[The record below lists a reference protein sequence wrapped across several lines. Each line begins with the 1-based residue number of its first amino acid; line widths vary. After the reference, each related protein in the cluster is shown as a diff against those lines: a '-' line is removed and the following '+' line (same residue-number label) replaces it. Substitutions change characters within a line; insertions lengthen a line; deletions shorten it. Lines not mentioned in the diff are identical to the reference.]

1 MSETTTAI
9 AITAPKP
16 AQPPDLKR
24 ARQPKK
30 NLDEAIM
37 AVKRM
42 NMPRDAVLEHEA
54 RKAYGRYAAE
64 EIYAAATAIGMQTV
78 GVLDATIAYCRRKV
92 TNPKAKDV
100 AIEDRLNAA
109 GKIGDLS
116 KIKMEALDKIV
127 RWSREVPTANPPP
140 PPRLNG
146 APTLNVNIN
155 TKHREDDDETDT
167 IEVNSLAKDAP
178 PV

>member
-1 MSETTTAI
+1 MTETTAI
-9 AITAPKP
+9 AVTAPEP

-30 NLDEAIM
+30 SLDEAIM

-42 NMPRDAVLEHEA
+42 NMHRDAVQEHEA

-64 EIYAAATAIGMQTV
+64 EIHAAATCVGMQTI
-78 GVLDATIAYCRRKV
+78 GTLEATLNYCKRKV
-92 TNPKAKDV
+92 TALKQKDV
-100 AIEDRLNAA
+100 SVEDRLNAA
-109 GKIGDLS
+109 KRTAEIS
-116 KIKMEALDKIV
+116 KVIFDGLDQIV
-127 RWSREVPTANPPP
+127 RWSREVPAANPPP

-155 TKHREDDDETDT
+155 TKHREDDEDEDA
-167 IEVNSLAKDAP
+167 IEVNALAKDAP
-178 PV
+178 AV